1 MPGAT
6 CPRRIRNE
14 AARREPRVTPSLAAV
29 YDELLDRASQP
40 SREAQSRDAREAFLR
55 RTSSSAR
62 AQPSAPED
70 RVRAAWDDALTQ
82 GSLAALLAPTFE
94 DASERALV
102 RAISRAHRSTFAIS
116 TEDDHHLVRDIIGG
130 GEFVVLQ
137 RDDVVRGLLAVQ
149 TDEPAPLF
157 EARVVAGADGC
168 ALLPGVLFHP
178 VAATPLIHTIV
189 QAPEAQ
195 RLSRHAVC
203 DALLRMLHVWSSLS
217 RVKIAYAY
225 RLDALPQRSPATDGR
240 ADENPLG

>member
-1 MPGAT
+1 MPAAT
-6 CPRRIRNE
+6 CPRRIPG

-62 AQPSAPED
+62 AQPSPTED

-82 GSLAALLAPTFE
+82 GNLATLLAPTFE

-102 RAISRAHRSTFAIS
+102 RAIARAHRSTFAIS
-116 TEDDHHLVRDIIGG
+116 SEGAHHLVRDIIAG

-149 TDEPAPLF
+149 TNDPPPLF
-157 EARVVAGADGC
+157 EARVVAAADGC

-178 VAATPLIHTIV
+178 VAATPLIQSIV

-195 RLSRHAVC
+195 RISRQALC

-225 RLDALPQRSPATDGR
+225 RLDALPHRAAPADGR
-240 ADENPLG
+240 AGENPLG